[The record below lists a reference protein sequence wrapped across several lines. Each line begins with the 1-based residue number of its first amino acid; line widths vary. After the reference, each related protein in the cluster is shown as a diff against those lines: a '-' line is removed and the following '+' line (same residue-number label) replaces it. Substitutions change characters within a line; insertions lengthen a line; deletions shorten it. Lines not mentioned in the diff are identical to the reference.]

1 MFIYQYKER
10 RRKRSHSSDYV
21 HHHHHYYCYHRKHVT
36 FTSSFLVQLFIAT
49 TIMATSP
56 DASVAMNVLNDRIHV
71 HEELAEISESQV
83 RPSSIE
89 NHQIILNEKHHYP
102 SKLLQS
108 SSPSLS
114 SSSTFKLQK
123 LNAKG
128 QSTHEPIAYEIKAHH
143 LMAKHVLNKD
153 QSNGVHGNLNGR
165 MCDCLH
171 GMWKKFQ
178 SLSCI
183 EICSVNRLHSKKF
196 KRKRKL
202 IKRNSMVEY
211 EHSECLTLI
220 YQMDKIGNSTPSN
233 KTIVPNQSS
242 DLMQKFQSKPR
253 QQQNI
258 GKKTANND
266 AKAYETIKHNQIDSR
281 ATNFHRMD
289 FHLEMA
295 TTTPPPTPP
304 SHLLNSKNIDTKNNR
319 PKNTA
324 SLHDKNVDKTIVG
337 KSKTIDSNSS
347 RNVKR
352 MARSIATRVP
362 SNQFNTKTWTKW
374 QTIRQ
379 QNATLSA
386 TKVSSTR
393 PSPPANAVID
403 SSEPKGEVVEINATV
418 FNANRAINSTTSS
431 K

>member
-10 RRKRSHSSDYV
+10 RRKRSNSSEYV
-21 HHHHHYYCYHRKHVT
+21 HHHSHCYHRQYIT

-71 HEELAEISESQV
+71 HEELAKFSESQV
-83 RPSSIE
+83 RSSSIE
-89 NHQIILNEKHHYP
+89 NHQIILNEKQHYP

-114 SSSTFKLQK
+114 SPTFKSQK

-153 QSNGVHGNLNGR
+153 QSNGVHENLNGR
-165 MCDCLH
+165 MCDCSH

-178 SLSCI
+178 RLSCI
-183 EICSVNRLHSKKF
+183 EICSVNRLHSKKL

-202 IKRNSMVEY
+202 IKRNSMVEQ
-211 EHSECLTLI
+211 ERLECLILI

-233 KTIVPNQSS
+233 KIIVPNQSS
-242 DLMQKFQSKPR
+242 DLMQKFQSKPK
-253 QQQNI
+253 QQQ
-258 GKKTANND
+258 KDAEKTANND

-281 ATNFHRMD
+281 ATNFHTMD
-289 FHLEMA
+289 FHSEMA
-295 TTTPPPTPP
+295 STTPSPPP
-304 SHLLNSKNIDTKNNR
+304 SHLLDLKNIDTKNNR

-324 SLHDKNVDKTIVG
+324 LLHDKNVDKTIVG

-352 MARSIATRVP
+352 MARSIATKVP

-393 PSPPANAVID
+393 ASPSENAVID
-403 SSEPKGEVVEINATV
+403 SSNPNGEVIDINATV
-418 FNANRAINSTTSS
+418 LNANRAINSTTSS

>member
-10 RRKRSHSSDYV
+10 RRKKSHSSNYV
-21 HHHHHYYCYHRKHVT
+21 HHHPHCYHRQYIT

-56 DASVAMNVLNDRIHV
+56 DTSVAMNVLNDRIHV
-71 HEELAEISESQV
+71 HEEFAEISESQV
-83 RPSSIE
+83 RSSSIE
-89 NHQIILNEKHHYP
+89 NHQIILNEKQHYP
-102 SKLLQS
+102 SKVLQS
-108 SSPSLS
+108 SSPSLSSS

-128 QSTHEPIAYEIKAHH
+128 QSTHESKADEIKAHH

-153 QSNGVHGNLNGR
+153 QSNGVHGNLNER
-165 MCDCLH
+165 MCNCSH

-183 EICSVNRLHSKKF
+183 EICSINRLHSKKL

-202 IKRNSMVEY
+202 TKRISMVEQ
-211 EHSECLTLI
+211 ERSECFTLI
-220 YQMDKIGNSTPSN
+220 YQMNEIGNSTPSN
-233 KTIVPNQSS
+233 KIIVPNQSS
-242 DLMQKFQSKPR
+242 DLMKKFQTKPR
-253 QQQNI
+253 QQQI
-258 GKKTANND
+258 YGEITANND
-266 AKAYETIKHNQIDSR
+266 AKVYETIKHNQMDSS

-289 FHLEMA
+289 FHSELA
-295 TTTPPPTPP
+295 STAPPL
-304 SHLLNSKNIDTKNNR
+304 HLLDFKNIDTKNNR
-319 PKNTA
+319 PKNNA

-352 MARSIATRVP
+352 MARSIATKVP
-362 SNQFNTKTWTKW
+362 SKQFSTKTWTKW

-393 PSPPANAVID
+393 VSAPENAVID
-403 SSEPKGEVVEINATV
+403 SSNPKGEVVEINATV
-418 FNANRAINSTTSS
+418 LNANRAINSTTSS